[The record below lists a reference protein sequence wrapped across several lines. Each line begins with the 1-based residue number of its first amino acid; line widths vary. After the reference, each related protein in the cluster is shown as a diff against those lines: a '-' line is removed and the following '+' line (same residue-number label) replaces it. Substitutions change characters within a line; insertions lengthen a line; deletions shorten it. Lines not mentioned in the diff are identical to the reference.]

1 MFLADGKITTVK
13 ELADGRFAY
22 SRGATKPAAIV
33 TKEQL
38 EDIQR
43 LNATRIALPFS
54 FLALGAVII
63 FILTKDDLPL
73 PASVAVGA
81 VAVALSVYVIT
92 AMTNR
97 IAEILNAAPHEAALP
112 ARIPLSAFFVD
123 LLSSSS
129 NLDVLVGKWFWGCMC
144 IASIVVP
151 PAKYLK
157 SENIGWT
164 DALAMLAFCIFSYV
178 LFRAFS
184 AERQRRKDAA
194 VTDKA

>member
-1 MFLADGKITTVK
+1 M
-13 ELADGRFAY
+13 
-22 SRGATKPAAIV
+22 
-33 TKEQL
+33 
-38 EDIQR
+38 
-43 LNATRIALPFS
+43 
-54 FLALGAVII
+54 ALGAVII

-73 PASVAVGA
+73 LASVTVGA
-81 VAVALSVYVIT
+81 VAVALSVYVVT

-97 IAEILNAAPHEAALP
+97 IAQILNAAPHEAALP
-112 ARIPLSAFFVD
+112 TRIPLSAFFVD
-123 LLSSSS
+123 LLNSSS
-129 NLDVLVGKWFWGCMC
+129 NLDVLVAKWFWGCMC

-164 DALAMLAFCIFSYV
+164 DAVAMLAFGVFSYV

-184 AERQRRKDAA
+184 AERQRRKGAA